1 MSTSKSTQL
10 TIQITIHGYGGECYM
25 GMVDRKTYEYFKK
38 NEIDLEQ
45 LANDFDDDKWGFI
58 PEEHQ
63 IFPSGSPYECSDLGH
78 ETGATMEDCSY
89 IVVEDEGGT
98 VIWESNLDPNTLKSK
113 GVEVDIYD
121 EVNLA
126 DAKNGTVIFW
136 GGQGE
141 KGTFF
146 ESVISIDAP
155 FDPKKLR
162 ISCSNMDGWLLSSSV
177 EYNGIEIDGSDGYD
191 TSGKWAENKFC
202 IVGDEEVYEG
212 RERDDEGQL
221 YSDDDTPDGYQNSP
235 MDWEKSSRIKKGN
248 PIRIG
253 WYECNFSYGTTY
265 GSLYWNGSEWQSFR
279 NGRPIKE
286 CDTVNW
292 WYGFNWDTTN
302 WDNRPTEPPEA
313 RCKKCNWSGS
323 SEDLLPGPENL
334 TIELSCPLCKSRNK
348 DIDWLDYDP
357 ETKKGAE
364 NRKKYCV

>member
-25 GMVDRKTYEYFKK
+25 GMVDRKTYDYFKK

-45 LANDFDDDKWGFI
+45 LANDFDDDKWSFI

-63 IFPSGSPYECSDLGH
+63 IFPPGSPYECSDLGH
-78 ETGATMEDCSY
+78 ETGATMDDSSF
-89 IVVEDEGGT
+89 IVVEGEDGK
-98 VIWESNLDPNTLKSK
+98 VIWESNLDPYTLKLK
-113 GVEVDIYD
+113 GIDVDIHD
-121 EVNLA
+121 EVNLN
-126 DAKNGTVIFW
+126 DAKDGTVIFW

-235 MDWEKSSRIKKGN
+235 IDWEKSSRIKKGN

-313 RCKKCNWSGS
+313 RCKKCNWLGKQDDMLRNRKG
-323 SEDLLPGPENL
+323 DLTCP
-334 TIELSCPLCKSRNK
+334 SCKAK
-348 DIDWLDYDP
+348 KDDIDWLDYDP
-357 ETKKGAE
+357 ETKKGVE